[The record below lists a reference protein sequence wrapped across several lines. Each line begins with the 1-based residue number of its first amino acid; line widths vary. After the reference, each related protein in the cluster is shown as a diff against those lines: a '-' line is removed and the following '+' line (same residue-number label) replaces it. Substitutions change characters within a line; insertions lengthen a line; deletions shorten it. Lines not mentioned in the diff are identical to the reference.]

1 VAFNARVDHLAYGT
15 KAHVRGLTER
25 RREFDNMKAIFTG
38 TVVAAALM
46 TAPGA
51 ADASCLRGA
60 VAGGVAGH
68 FAHHTLLGAVGGCIA
83 GHYAA
88 KKMRQRAMRQAAPGS
103 VPTGGAPAR

>member
-1 VAFNARVDHLAYGT
+1 
-15 KAHVRGLTER
+15 LTER
-25 RREFDNMKAIFTG
+25 RTEFDNMKAIFTG

-46 TAPGA
+46 VVPGA

-68 FAHHTLLGAVGGCIA
+68 FAHHTLLGAAGGCIA

-88 KKMRQRAMRQAAPGS
+88 KKLRQRAVRQATPGS
-103 VPTGGAPAR
+103 DQVPAR